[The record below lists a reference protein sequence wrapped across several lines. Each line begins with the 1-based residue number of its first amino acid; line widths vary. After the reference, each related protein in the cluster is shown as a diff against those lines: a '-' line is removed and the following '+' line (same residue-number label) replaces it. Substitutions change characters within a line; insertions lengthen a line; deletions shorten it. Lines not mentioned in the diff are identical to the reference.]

1 MATLLEC
8 TLSCNACWGKR
19 PRGSVLGRNGFLP
32 EVDYWHV
39 WTPMGMHGVLSCI
52 CDATPHLENGSARVP
67 MKVVTSCDKLR
78 VGA

>member
-1 MATLLEC
+1 MQGEA
-8 TLSCNACWGKR
+8 AKR
-19 PRGSVLGRNGFLP
+19 VHSEGNGFLS

-39 WTPMGMHGVLSCI
+39 WTPMGMHGVLSCII

>member
-1 MATLLEC
+1 MATLLEVHPFM
-8 TLSCNACWGKR
+8 CNMLGEAAKR
-19 PRGSVLGRNGFLP
+19 GRSGRDGGLP
-32 EVDYWHV
+32 EGDYWHV